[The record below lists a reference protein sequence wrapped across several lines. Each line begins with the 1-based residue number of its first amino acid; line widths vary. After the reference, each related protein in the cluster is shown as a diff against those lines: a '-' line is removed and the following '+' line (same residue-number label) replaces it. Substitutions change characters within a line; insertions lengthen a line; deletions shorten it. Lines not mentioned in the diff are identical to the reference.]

1 MKKIGLF
8 ANYNNNEEK
17 SILEKIFRF
26 KLTKISSINLEKK
39 IFTRYSKRNLG
50 KN

>member
-17 SILEKIFRF
+17 SILEKIFWF
-26 KLTKISSINLEKK
+26 KLTKISSIK
-39 IFTRYSKRNLG
+39 ILKNRYLRGIVKEI
-50 KN
+50 